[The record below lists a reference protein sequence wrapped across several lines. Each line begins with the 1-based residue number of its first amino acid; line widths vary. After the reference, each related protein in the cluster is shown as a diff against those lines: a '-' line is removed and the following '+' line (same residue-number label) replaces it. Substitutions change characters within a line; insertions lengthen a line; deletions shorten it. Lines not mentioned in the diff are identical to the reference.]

1 MSIHNL
7 KKNYKTCRELSKN
20 QEFIKLVS
28 ELVINYTKEN
38 YDSLLLFVQEN
49 YPHQTISIIND
60 SNFYL
65 FISEAQFQ
73 DPRLLILTNNINVTF
88 AFSYLFAEPGKIQT
102 EDPFLQS
109 IIKHGYGY
117 RVGLKSYGQL
127 NGKSYN
133 FVSKAVSAP
142 DGLIKNAFVI
152 TVFEK

>member
-20 QEFIKLVS
+20 PKFIELVNQ
-28 ELVINYTKEN
+28 LVINYTKEN
-38 YDSLLLFVQEN
+38 YDSLNLYVKEYF
-49 YPHQTISIIND
+49 PHQTISIISD
-60 SNFYL
+60 ANFYL
-65 FISEAQFQ
+65 FISEAEFQ
-73 DPRLLILTNNINVTF
+73 DPRLLILTNNINVSF
-88 AFSYLFAEPGKIQT
+88 AFSCLYSQPSTIQI

-109 IIKHGYGY
+109 ITKHGYGY
-117 RVGLKSYGQL
+117 RIGLKSYGQT
-127 NGKSYN
+127 NGKSYS